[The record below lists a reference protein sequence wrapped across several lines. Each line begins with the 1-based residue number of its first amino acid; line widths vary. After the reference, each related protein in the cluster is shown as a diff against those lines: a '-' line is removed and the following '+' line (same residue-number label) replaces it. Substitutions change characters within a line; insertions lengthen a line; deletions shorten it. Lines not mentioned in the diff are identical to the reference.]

1 MSNFGIS
8 NFGIS
13 NAPVAGLVVG
23 FIFGAVAASAM
34 ILVLDVVLVGCSR
47 EILIGLAARRARPS
61 LFIEAV
67 AERGTLSSP
76 GLLLNPI

>member
-1 MSNFGIS
+1 
-8 NFGIS
+8 
-13 NAPVAGLVVG
+13 
-23 FIFGAVAASAM
+23 M